1 MNRQLER
8 ALKEN
13 REIEII
19 YMSGNETF
27 SKRTI
32 IVREVK
38 GNYIK
43 AYCLHRKQPRIFK
56 LDSILAASYSGMGGR
71 KNA

>member
-27 SKRTI
+27 TKRTI
-32 IVREVK
+32 IVREIK
-38 GNYIK
+38 RNYIK

-56 LDSILAASYSGMGGR
+56 LDSILAASYPGMRGR

>member
-13 REIEII
+13 KEIEII
-19 YMSGNETF
+19 YMSGNEIF

-32 IVREVK
+32 LVREVK

-43 AYCLHRKQPRIFK
+43 AFCLHRKQPRIFK
-56 LDSILAASYSGMGGR
+56 LDSILAASYPGMRGR